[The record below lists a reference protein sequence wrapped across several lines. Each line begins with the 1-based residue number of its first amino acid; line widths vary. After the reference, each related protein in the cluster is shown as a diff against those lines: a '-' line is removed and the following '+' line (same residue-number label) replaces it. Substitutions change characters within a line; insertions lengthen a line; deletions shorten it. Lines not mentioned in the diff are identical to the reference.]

1 MDGGSFSSPMK
12 RSHSQVPEEAS
23 PDFSVE
29 EDINFNEL
37 PGLSKYISSSPSQ
50 SSFSLPSK
58 ENRQEKRRTNKK
70 KPKNINELIQSLSEE
85 EIGKN
90 DQREPNEWSKKPSN
104 RNDRTSDEDENNLH
118 GSLRSSLISLNPDD
132 AMIDAKTSL
141 STSPT
146 SASQGSSHDHLSES
160 LTSEFNDY
168 SVTHERRHP
177 TPEFN
182 DYKEESATTTRES
195 RLPLHST
202 VSSSLPRRQ
211 TKDNKFLRDIG
222 STESSPDDTDKK
234 VALDSIFKDKSLR
247 SKKDSSWTPRSLL
260 KSLPWVSRNEEKV
273 IHH

>member
-23 PDFSVE
+23 SDFSVE

-70 KPKNINELIQSLSEE
+70 KPKNINELIQSLSDEE

-104 RNDRTSDEDENNLH
+104 RNHRTSDEDENNLH

-132 AMIDAKTSL
+132 AKTSF
-141 STSPT
+141 STSPS

-160 LTSEFNDY
+160 VASEFNDY

-202 VSSSLPRRQ
+202 VTSSLPRRQ
-211 TKDNKFLRDIG
+211 TKDNKFLRNIG
-222 STESSPDDTDKK
+222 STESSPDGTDTKI
-234 VALDSIFKDKSLR
+234 ALDSVFKDKSLG

-260 KSLPWVSRNEEKV
+260 KSLPWVSRNEEKL
-273 IHH
+273 IHD